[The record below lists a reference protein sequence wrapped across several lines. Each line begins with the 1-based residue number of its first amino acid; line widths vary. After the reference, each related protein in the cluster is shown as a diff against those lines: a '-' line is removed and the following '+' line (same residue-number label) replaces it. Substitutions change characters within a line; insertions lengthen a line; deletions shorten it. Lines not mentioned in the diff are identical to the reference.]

1 MKRFPSIKKNS
12 DFQTIYKSAKSHA
25 NRQLVMYVKK
35 TDTDTH
41 RIGISVS
48 KKVGNSVV
56 RHHVTRLIRESFRLH
71 KNTLIPGL
79 DIVVVARPAAKES
92 DYKTI
97 ERAYLHLCGLH
108 NILKESKWDY
118 DKKII
123 HPSYPRLSDIPVAVK
138 DKDSLHLHT
147 YVFPIRH
154 WGTAKVWC
162 GERTMVVHQEDTT
175 VSSMGRRRLWP
186 SSVTYEEVTDWI
198 T

>member
-12 DFQTIYKSAKSHA
+12 DFQTVYKTGRSRA
-25 NRQLVMYVKK
+25 NRQLVMYVKRTN
-35 TDTDTH
+35 TDTQ

-71 KNTLIPGL
+71 KNTLEPGL

-108 NILKESKWDY
+108 NILRESK
-118 DKKII
+118 
-123 HPSYPRLSDIPVAVK
+123 
-138 DKDSLHLHT
+138 
-147 YVFPIRH
+147 
-154 WGTAKVWC
+154 
-162 GERTMVVHQEDTT
+162 
-175 VSSMGRRRLWP
+175 
-186 SSVTYEEVTDWI
+186 
-198 T
+198 